1 MINKKG
7 FTLVELLAVITVLG
21 VIMVIATTSVMGAIE
36 DSRKKAKFIAAK
48 DIVTIAASVMESK
61 GEDYITVSSLVCG
74 YLNNDVT
81 NPDTGCYL
89 NNDVTNPETGENI
102 SSASDLDNHVI
113 TKESIVEQT
122 DFELHDNC
130 YNFNGYKYCI
140 N

>member
-21 VIMVIATTSVMGAIE
+21 VIMVIATSSVMGAIE
-36 DSRKKAKFIAAK
+36 DSKKKAKFIAAK
-48 DIVTIAASVMESK
+48 DIVTIASAYMEAQDTQSV
-61 GEDYITVSSLVCG
+61 TVSSLVG
-74 YLNNDVT
+74 T
-81 NPDTGCYL
+81 YL

-102 SSASDLDNHVI
+102 SSASDLNNHNI
-113 TKESIVEQT
+113 TKGSFVEQT

>member
-21 VIMVIATTSVMGAIE
+21 VIMVIATSSVMGAIE

-48 DIVTIAASVMESK
+48 DIVTIAASVMEANDNNECNLE
-61 GEDYITVSSLVCG
+61 GCTVSSLVG
-74 YLNNDVT
+74 T
-81 NPDTGCYL
+81 YL

-113 TKESIVEQT
+113 TKESFVEQT

-130 YNFNGYKYCI
+130 YNFNGYQYCI